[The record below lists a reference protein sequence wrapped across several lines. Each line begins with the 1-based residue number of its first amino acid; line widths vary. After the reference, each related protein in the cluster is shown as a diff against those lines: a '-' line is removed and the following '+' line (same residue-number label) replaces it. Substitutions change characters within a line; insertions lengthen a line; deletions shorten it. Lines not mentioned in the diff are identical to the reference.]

1 MSGSPEQGETG
12 KTGLQGER
20 GRVGETG
27 QDGAVGARGVRGR
40 AIALWQALAMFLLIL
55 LVSLTLAYKLE
66 RQQKEIAANAW
77 RIADAQYQSCLGGN
91 KILGN
96 FNRQQERLAEL
107 EKQQTALPTL
117 RADRIR
123 VYMEGRILPLPV
135 CRR

>member
-1 MSGSPEQGETG
+1 MRGSPEQGEQGDPG
-12 KTGLQGER
+12 KPGLQGDP
-20 GRVGETG
+20 GRI
-27 QDGAVGARGVRGR
+27 GATGARGQRGR
-40 AIALWQALAMFLLIL
+40 SIALWQALAMFLLIL

-77 RIADAQYQSCLGGN
+77 RIADAQYQSCLVSG
-91 KILGN
+91 KILAN